1 MHTAGNIYIESG
13 SPTEA
18 ILWYERCY
26 KNRQQLYG
34 PEHTSTISVLSS
46 LSHTYLTI
54 NDYTNAESS
63 FINLCNLR
71 KAVLGLGQFS
81 IVYALYIIDIICIC
95 YICVFRSVHLLYS
108 ISCMY
113 LILFVMH
120 TLLYSVIFCLYS
132 ICVIYSICYTHSVYV
147 F

>member
-1 MHTAGNIYIESG
+1 MHTTGNIYIESG

-18 ILWYERCY
+18 IIWYERCY

-46 LSHTYLTI
+46 QSHTYLTI

-71 KAVLGLGQFS
+71 KAVLGLGQYSNFT
-81 IVYALYIIDIICIC
+81 ICNLYCIYMYNIRVYLLCIYNVYLYFMLCTLCYFCDILSVC
-95 YICVFRSVHLLYS
+95 SVH
-108 ISCMY
+108 
-113 LILFVMH
+113 
-120 TLLYSVIFCLYS
+120 
-132 ICVIYSICYTHSVYV
+132 IYAVCIV
-147 F
+147 